1 MSRIRIIGGAW
12 RRRTLEVADVPGLR
26 PTGDAVRETLF
37 NWLGQDL
44 TGQSCLDVFAGSGA
58 LGLEAASRGAARV
71 TLLESHPKVLA
82 QLERNYAAL
91 HNVPVAGVVEI
102 VRTDALKWLTVPARR
117 YDVVFLDPP
126 FNAGW
131 FERLAGLVEAA
142 LAPQGLVY
150 AEAEFPVQNLGNL
163 RSIKQ
168 GRSGHVY
175 YQLLSRELP

>member
-12 RRRTLEVADVPGLR
+12 RRRMLDVTDLPGLR

-37 NWLGQDL
+37 NWLGQDMG
-44 TGQSCLDVFAGSGA
+44 GQTCLDVFAGTGA

-71 TLLESHPKVLA
+71 TLLETHPKAVA
-82 QLERNYAAL
+82 QLQRNFATL
-91 HNVPVAGVVEI
+91 RNIPVDGAVEI
-102 VRTDALKWLTVPARR
+102 VRADALKWLALPPRR

-126 FNAGW
+126 FHSGW

-142 LAPQGLVY
+142 LEPQGLVY
-150 AEAEFPVQNLGNL
+150 AEAEFPVHNLGNL
-163 RSIKQ
+163 RSVKQ
-168 GRSGHVY
+168 GRAGHVY